1 MARFAELLGRDGERY
16 ARKAAQLR
24 ELINTKYYDAEK
36 GLYANGSQA
45 AQGVALYLGIVPE
58 GDAQRV
64 ADNLARMI
72 ADNDYFLDFGTIG
85 SKTVL
90 RMLTRYGHVETAYK
104 MAAQTQAPSWGWW
117 VTQGF
122 TTLAETWDALARVAR
137 CVGQPCLP
145 GRCRCVVCQRP
156 GGNQFRSGGPRV
168 RAHHYR
174 SPFRRGARLGR
185 GFLRFGSRRD
195 SLGMAAP
202 RRLCDAE
209 SHHPGQHDGRH
220 PDRRRD
226 HRHGGRRCSR
236 YLLRHPG

>member
-58 GDAQRV
+58 SDAQRV

-104 MAAQTQAPSWGWW
+104 MASQTEGPSWGWW
-117 VTQGF
+117 VSQGF
-122 TTLAETWDALARVAR
+122 TTLAETWMLSPEALDWAAASYDSVRGEIRSEWRRCGGGVTLKVTIPANTTADIRV
-137 CVGQPCLP
+137 
-145 GRCRCVVCQRP
+145 
-156 GGNQFRSGGPRV
+156 GGEIVATVSGGV
-168 RAHHYR
+168 HE
-174 SPFRRGARLGR
+174 FT
-185 GFLRFGSRRD
+185 F
-195 SLGMAAP
+195 
-202 RRLCDAE
+202 
-209 SHHPGQHDGRH
+209 
-220 PDRRRD
+220 
-226 HRHGGRRCSR
+226 
-236 YLLRHPG
+236 